1 MSQQP
6 NTPSYRYLTEQLAAV
21 PRLDLVGSATPLER
35 LDRLSDYLGH
45 EIYMKR
51 DDLTPLALGGNKL
64 RKLEFLAAEALRQGA
79 DTLVTAGAIQS
90 NHVRQTAAVAA
101 RLGLHCV
108 ALLESPFGAA
118 AAADHYH
125 PGDNYQHNGNR
136 LLLDLFN
143 TEVVMCDAL
152 HDPQAQLREQAERLE
167 AQGFRPYVIPVGGS
181 NGLGALGYIQ
191 CALEIAQ
198 QAQQV
203 AFGSVVVA
211 SGSAGT
217 HAGLAVGLQ
226 QLLPESALIG
236 VTVSRKAEEQ
246 QPKVA
251 ALQQEVAALLS
262 LGEAPA
268 PVTLWDD
275 YFGPRYGVP
284 SEEGMDAIKLLAAQE
299 GILLDPVYTG
309 KAMAGLIDGLE
320 RKRFAPGPILFVH
333 TGGAPA
339 LFAYPPQM

>member
-246 QPKVA
+246 QPKVT
-251 ALQQEVAALLS
+251 ALQQEVSALLS

-284 SEEGMDAIKLLAAQE
+284 SEEGLDAIKLLAAQE